1 MAKKEYALAHTK
13 WMCKYHIIFT
23 PQVSQKNHLLQN
35 KTRYHEIFRHLCQY
49 KGAEIIEGHM
59 MPDRFRMLVLLPPKL
74 TLFDFTGYL
83 INM

>member
-1 MAKKEYALAHTK
+1 MAKIGYNLSHTK

-35 KTRYHEIFRHLCQY
+35 KTRYHENFRHLCQY